1 MNNWQCEYT
10 RKGNRISG
18 DCWLCGSFSP
28 INYFVTKL
36 NNWVS
41 PACDFC
47 KEVIQVVET
56 TDGYVDHVAVGETKI
71 DFSTENVRI
80 FVKGQE
86 TPIDWCNY
94 ECELEN
100 FRVKFTRLLSFFAP
114 YSAKE
119 WGEEYSHK
127 PGFELFSHYADQVI
141 DYAELSL
148 EQLEKRLVKESWSKL
163 NEEIIEETTTH
174 CSKTGNMTEHFSKAE
189 KYEHPRGTLVVVYK
203 AQTDYVE
210 RCRRDKFL
218 QTKTTSEWKIYSV
231 YFEIS

>member
-10 RKGNRISG
+10 RKGNRVSG

-56 TDGYVDHVAVGETKI
+56 ADGYVDHVTVGETKI
-71 DFSTENVRI
+71 DFSSENVRI

-86 TPIDWCNY
+86 APIDWCDC
-94 ECELEN
+94 EFELET
-100 FRVKFTRLLSFFAP
+100 FRVKFKGLLSFFAP
-114 YSAKE
+114 YTQE
-119 WGEEYSHK
+119 FGEEYSYK
-127 PGFELFSHYADQVI
+127 AGFQLFGHYADQVA
-141 DYAELSL
+141 DYSSL
-148 EQLEKRLVKESWSKL
+148 TIEELEKRLCKESWSNL
-163 NEEIIEETTTH
+163 GTVVVEEGTTH
-174 CSKTGNMTEHFSKAE
+174 CSKTGDMTEHFSKLE
-189 KYEHPRGTLVVVYK
+189 KYEHPRGTLIVVYK
-203 AQTDYVE
+203 GQTDYVE

-218 QTKTTSEWKIYSV
+218 QTKTTSEWQLYSV